1 VVNKSTR
8 QSRTPSIVT
17 PLPIENIKSMV
28 LWVVKGCSVEK
39 AQRFGGT
46 YCLHIHAGGVLQAR
60 KQQKLAASCSRLLV
74 LHFCLA
80 CSSTLKMK
88 IIYYSEVDGV
98 TIQNIH
104 SPAPRC
110 GTVASVAFILWRVKQ
125 AANIYVGLLTCASTI
140 RRAAQRCGTLASVAF
155 ILWRVKQ
162 AANKLC
168 WLASM
173 CKYNT
178 QGSST
183 LWNYSKCGV
192 YTVESEAG
200 C

>member
-1 VVNKSTR
+1 VLRAAIFSHMPAAPALKIQGSMDCCSLPSVQMNDNKHQPRDGSY
-8 QSRTPSIVT
+8 QGFKNPACPNIRTNT
-17 PLPIENIKSMV
+17 
-28 LWVVKGCSVEK
+28 
-39 AQRFGGT
+39 
-46 YCLHIHAGGVLQAR
+46 
-60 KQQKLAASCSRLLV
+60 
-74 LHFCLA
+74 
-80 CSSTLKMK
+80 
-88 IIYYSEVDGV
+88 
-98 TIQNIH
+98 IH

-110 GTVASVAFILWRVKQ
+110 GTI
-125 AANIYVGLLTCASTI
+125 
-140 RRAAQRCGTLASVAF
+140 ASVAF

-173 CKYNT
+173 CQNNT